1 MKEMKNQTVLYATNQ
16 HGMKSKNEQS
26 LIVDKKTSDRELISV
41 EEYFDT
47 LRERVN
53 KHYENLQG

>member
-16 HGMKSKNEQS
+16 HSMKRKSEQS
-26 LIVDKKTSDRELISV
+26 LMVDKKTSDRELISV

>member
-16 HGMKSKNEQS
+16 HGMKSKSEQS
-26 LIVDKKTSDRELISV
+26 LMVDKKTSDRELISV

>member
-16 HGMKSKNEQS
+16 HGIKSKSEQS
-26 LIVDKKTSDRELISV
+26 LMVEKKTSDRELISV

-47 LRERVN
+47 LRERMN
-53 KHYENLQG
+53 KH